1 MCLIT
6 TQLKPKIADKDII
19 CYKMVTKSKIKGVY
33 WAEYQSFE
41 YIIRRLYT
49 NDININCIGV
59 ILHTEHR
66 KYTSTDIHYISNFMF
81 HSYKLPYQHS
91 IYANTLVKCIIPK
104 GAYYF
109 EGRHNG
115 ILGYTSSQIKILE
128 EI

>member
-19 CYKMVTKSKIKGVY
+19 CYKIVKKSKVKGVY
-33 WAEYQSFE
+33 KSGIQRFE
-41 YIIRRLYT
+41 YIIRQLYI
-49 NDININCIGV
+49 NHINIKYINIYIKKYYNIFTIGV
-59 ILHTEHR
+59 G
-66 KYTSTDIHYISNFMF
+66 MF
-81 HSYKLPYQHS
+81 HSYANYLLTKLALSSDY
-91 IYANTLVKCIIPK
+91 ITLKCIIPK
-104 GAYYF
+104 GSYYF